1 MAIISTYGE
10 QHHDV
15 LRVFNTSMSQDFN
28 SLSFVAPSNNSITF
42 SPQHSSNRIL
52 ITANVKGTMETS
64 TSNGGFRIRR
74 GGNEI
79 KTGGLYA
86 GQSGI
91 RSLMHTSCTY
101 IDAAH
106 NTTSSTTWD
115 IQFRCVNG
123 GGLGYS
129 TWWMSCDF
137 TIMELAS

>member
-10 QHHDV
+10 QHHEV
-15 LRVFNTSMSQDFN
+15 LRVFTTSMSQDFN
-28 SLSFVAPSNNSITF
+28 TLSFVSPSNNSITF

-64 TSNGGFRIRR
+64 TSNGGYRIRR

-86 GQSGI
+86 GNSGI
-91 RSLMHTSCTY
+91 RNLMHTSCTY
-101 IDAAH
+101 IDAGH

-115 IQFRCVNG
+115 IQFRCQNG

>member
-15 LRVFNTSMSQDFN
+15 LRVYNTSMSQDFN
-28 SLSFVAPSNNSITF
+28 TTSFVAPSNNSITI
-42 SPQHSSNRIL
+42 SPQHSSNRML
-52 ITANVKGTMETS
+52 IIANVKGTMTTGS
-64 TSNGGFRIRR
+64 SNGGFRIRR

-86 GQSGI
+86 NPGGI
-91 RSLMHTSCTY
+91 RSLMHTSCTF

-106 NTTSSTTWD
+106 NTTNSTTWD
-115 IQFRCVNG
+115 IQFRCLDG

-129 TWWMSCDF
+129 TWWMACDF
-137 TIMELAS
+137 TLMELAS

>member
-1 MAIISTYGE
+1 MALITTYGE
-10 QHHDV
+10 QQHDI
-15 LRVFNTSMSQDFN
+15 LRVFSTSMSQDFN
-28 SLSFVAPSNNSITF
+28 TLSFVAPSNNSITF
-42 SPQHSSNRIL
+42 SPQNSSNLIL
-52 ITANVKGTMETS
+52 IMANVKGTMATS
-64 TSNGGFRIRR
+64 TSNGGYRIRR

-86 GQSGI
+86 GNSGI
-91 RSLMHTSCTY
+91 RNLMHTSCTY

-137 TIMELAS
+137 TIMEVAS

>member
-1 MAIISTYGE
+1 MAIKTTSGE
-10 QHHDV
+10 QINDV
-15 LRVFNTSMSQDFN
+15 LRVWNTAMSADFNTT
-28 SLSFVAPSNNSITF
+28 SFVAPSNNSITL
-42 SPQHSSNRIL
+42 SPQSTSNKIL
-52 ITANVKGTMETS
+52 ITANVKGTMATG

-86 GQSGI
+86 NPGGI

-115 IQFRCVNG
+115 IQFRCLDG

-129 TWWMSCDF
+129 SWWLACDF